1 MSQTTPSPESPL
13 QRQIVQLAQT
23 LASKVEAQAQQA
35 PWGRVLADLE
45 GLLLTEGRQ
54 FLRDA
59 LAAALQQQADEADKK
74 GGLPEPAPVDSYAA
88 TKAPRRVES

>member
-1 MSQTTPSPESPL
+1 MSQTTPFPESPL
-13 QRQIVQLAQT
+13 QRQIVQLAQV
-23 LASKVEAQAQQA
+23 LAAKVEAQAQQA
-35 PWGRVLADLE
+35 PRGRVLADLE
-45 GLLLTEGRQ
+45 GLLLADGRQ

-74 GGLPEPAPVDSYAA
+74 GGFPEPVPVDRYAA